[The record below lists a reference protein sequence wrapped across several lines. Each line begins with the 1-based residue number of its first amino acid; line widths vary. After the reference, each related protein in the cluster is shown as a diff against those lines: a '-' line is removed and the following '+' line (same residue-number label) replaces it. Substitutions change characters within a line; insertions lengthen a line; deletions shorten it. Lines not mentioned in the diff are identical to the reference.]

1 LLLMTKPGNMALAGV
16 KVLELEGIGPCPLA
30 ACVLADFGADVVTVC
45 RAQGGRVRSQGDPVS
60 RGKRSIAIDIKS
72 AEGVKVLKRLASRA
86 DVFLEP
92 FRPGVVEKLGV
103 GPEVLCSENPRLI
116 YGRMTGFGQGGNEFS
131 KMAGHDNNYI
141 ALSGVLD
148 FFRRGSEKP
157 FPPANFAGDY
167 AGGGMMLA
175 MGVLLALLERQGS
188 GQGQVID
195 AAMLDGANYTALPLF
210 KWAQS
215 GDILPVGKDGHMVA
229 SDFILCQAPPWSDVY
244 LCKEDPAK
252 PGTCQYVS
260 VQAIEP
266 QFYAELLKG
275 LGLRDTRLPEQFDR
289 KAWPEMK
296 VQFAQ
301 IFRTKTR
308 NEWAEVFKGTDA
320 CCVPVLNPSEAAVHE
335 HNRLRRSFE
344 PTPGLE
350 GLYEPAPAPKLSRTP
365 GHVPRP
371 SPIPGGDTRKVL
383 SDYGFSQEEVALL
396 LKNSILCEANSK
408 L

>member
-1 LLLMTKPGNMALAGV
+1 MADMALAGV

-45 RAQGGRVRSQGDPVS
+45 KAQGGIVLSQQDPVS

-72 AEGVKVLKRLASRA
+72 REGVKVLKRLAASA

-92 FRPGVVEKLGV
+92 FRPGVVEKLGI
-103 GPEVLCSENPRLI
+103 GPEVLCSVNPKLI
-116 YGRMTGFGQGGNEFS
+116 YGRMTGFGQGGSEYRQ
-131 KMAGHDNNYI
+131 MAGHDSNYI
-141 ALSGVLD
+141 ALSGLLD
-148 FFRRGSEKP
+148 FFRRGTEKP

-167 AGGGMMLA
+167 AGGGMILA
-175 MGVLLALLERQGS
+175 MGVLLALLERQRS

-210 KWAQS
+210 KWAQ
-215 GDILPVGKDGHMVA
+215 GGKFVPVSKDGHLAA
-229 SDFILCQAPPWSDVY
+229 SDFVLCQAPPWSDVY

-252 PGTCQYVS
+252 PGTRQYIT

-275 LGLRDTRLPEQFDR
+275 LGLQDAALPAQYDR

-296 VQFAQ
+296 LQFAR
-301 IFRTKTR
+301 IFEQKTR
-308 NEWAEVFKGTDA
+308 NEWAEIFKGTDA
-320 CCVPVLNPSEAAVHE
+320 CCVPVLNPAEAAAHE
-335 HNRLRRSFE
+335 HNRLRGSFE
-344 PTPGLE
+344 ATPGSP
-350 GLYEPAPAPKLSRTP
+350 GFYEPAPAPKLSRTP

-383 SDYGFSQEEVALL
+383 LENGFLKEEVELL
-396 LKNSILCEANSK
+396 LKDGTLSEGKGQTSK